1 MFNTILFIGD
11 FILFLSGI
19 FTLLVSFFISCQTRF
34 VQIRK
39 IPEMFRLLVKKKKE
53 GEKTLDARHALF
65 TAMSTTLGISTIVS
79 PVIAIHMGGPG
90 VIVGFLL
97 ATFLGA
103 GINYAEVTAAL
114 AHRFKKEGRII
125 GGPMG
130 YIGFVFSPFW
140 AKWYAFFAAI
150 MLLVWTSAQ
159 ANQLAEMLASPL
171 LGDFVIPKWI
181 TGILLGALV
190 VKTLF
195 GGIKRIGSYSAA
207 LVPVMFTLY
216 VGACLWIIVSNSSF
230 LMHQLADVFLT
241 FWRPKTFVTGAAV
254 GGIVSA
260 MRWGVMKCLHGSE
273 AGVGTQTIPHS
284 LAEVQNPQKQGIL
297 AMVSTYSAG
306 LILILSSF
314 VALITE
320 SWLHTSLPVG
330 ISMVAFS
337 FKLYFAELGLVIVV
351 LSVILF
357 AFGTIL
363 GNSFNGSQCYL
374 YLFSRR
380 YLNYFY
386 CSVAFIVFF
395 GAVSDVKLI
404 WSLVDY
410 ALVFILLPNVSSLVV
425 LAIKHPTIFSQQD
438 QMSVTTY
445 SQIS

>member
-1 MFNTILFIGD
+1 MIEYILKLGD
-11 FILFLSGI
+11 FLLFLSGL
-19 FTLLVSFFISCQTRF
+19 FVLLVSFLISCQTRF
-34 VQIRK
+34 IQVRK
-39 IPEMFRLLVKKKKE
+39 IPEMIRLIFKKKVE
-53 GEKTLDARHALF
+53 GENTLDARQALF

-90 VIVGFLL
+90 VIVGFFI

-103 GINYAEVTAAL
+103 GLNYAEVTAAL
-114 AHRFKKEGRII
+114 AHRFKKENRII

-130 YIGFVFSPFW
+130 YIEAVFSSFW

-150 MLLVWTSAQ
+150 VLLVWTSAQ
-159 ANQLAEMLASPL
+159 ANQLAEMLASPV
-171 LGDFVIPKWI
+171 LGNYVIPKWI
-181 TGILLGALV
+181 TGIVMGFLV
-190 VKTLF
+190 VNTLF
-195 GGIKRIGSYSAA
+195 GGIKRIGSFSST
-207 LVPVMFTLY
+207 LVPVMFCLY
-216 VGACLWIIVSNSSF
+216 VGACLWIICSNFTF
-230 LMHQLADVFLT
+230 LIHQFSDVLLT
-241 FWRPKTFVTGAAV
+241 FWRPKTFATGAAV
-254 GGIVSA
+254 GGVVSA

-284 LAEVQNPQKQGIL
+284 LAEVKHPHQQGIL
-297 AMVSTYSAG
+297 SMASTYSAG

-320 SWLHTSLPVG
+320 SWLHTSLRVG

-337 FKLYFAELGLVIVV
+337 FKLYFSHFGLIIVV

-374 YLFSRR
+374 YLFSRK
-380 YLNYFY
+380 YLKYFY
-386 CSVAFIVFF
+386 FSVGGIVFF

-410 ALVFILLPNVSSLVV
+410 ALLFILLPNVSSLVV
-425 LAIKHPTIFSQQD
+425 LTLKRPAILTEF
-438 QMSVTTY
+438 
-445 SQIS
+445 